1 MPFRFQKRVATN
13 SQPQSTFSETYNSM
27 NNLKSFTTF
36 ILAMLC
42 VGWVGCRN
50 NTNPKVSDKSN
61 SVTDPPAV
69 VNENPDGIQWE
80 KSSNGMKFRD
90 IQAMAKEQNKII
102 FIGFHTKWSS
112 LCSWMDK
119 HVLSKKKVGDFY
131 NAKFI
136 NFKVD
141 ADVGEGQALAKQFEV
156 ASFPTF
162 LFVDADGKVL
172 QSGDAMGFGDVEGML
187 ILAQQCLGE
196 IETKPWDWYQEEYQ
210 KGNRELAFLKMYRRE
225 QLRMHSIVPSS
236 QLKREIFLATPE
248 DERFIPESDTYND
261 VLWSAVPGNFFY
273 EQLVNNLDQYADHF
287 DDRIN
292 RLRFVDQV
300 LMRMMDY
307 YDDDQTYDEDVV
319 KEQLQKD
326 FSDVYELAE
335 TANLIDRIRL
345 SGNYDGYVIA
355 YVEWAEENDVPL
367 KYSFAFPSSI
377 SRMTNLNTRYAK
389 IGADLFRE
397 IVKESPE
404 HFVSHAFFAYLTYK
418 SGDEEAAFEYAEA
431 HKEMTSYFESSAM
444 LEKFYNIMRILEA
457 KGDPTQEMQKPH
469 RWEAI
474 GLPEQIG
481 MRN

>member
-1 MPFRFQKRVATN
+1 MPFVFRKRVDSNTQVQTN
-13 SQPQSTFSETYNSM
+13 ETHLLM
-27 NNLKSFTTF
+27 KNLKSFTSF
-36 ILAMLC
+36 ILVVTC
-42 VGWVGCRN
+42 VCWMGCRN
-50 NTNPKVSDKSN
+50 NTNPKRSEETN
-61 SVTDPPAV
+61 STTNPPEV
-69 VNENPDGIQWE
+69 VEIERDGIQWE
-80 KSSNGMKFRD
+80 RNSNGVTFGD
-90 IQAMAKEQNKII
+90 IQAMAKKQDKII

-119 HVLSKKKVGDFY
+119 QVLSKKNVGDFY
-131 NAKFI
+131 NARFV

-141 ADVGEGQALAKQFEV
+141 ADVGEGQALAKQFKV

-162 LFVDADGKVL
+162 LFVDADGNVL

-187 ILAQQCLGE
+187 ILARQCLGE
-196 IETKPWDWYQEEYQ
+196 LETKPWTWYQEEYQ

-225 QLRMHSIVPSS
+225 QLRTHSIVPSNR
-236 QLKREIFLATPE
+236 LKREIFLATPE
-248 DERFIPESDTYND
+248 AERFVPESDTYND

-273 EQLVNNLDQYADHF
+273 EQLMNNRDAYSEHF

-300 LMRMMDY
+300 LMRTMDY
-307 YDDDQTYDEDVV
+307 FDAGQTYDEDVV
-319 KEQLQKD
+319 KQTLQKD

-345 SGNYDGYVIA
+345 SGNYDGYVIS

-397 IVKESPE
+397 LIKESPD
-404 HFVSHAFFAYLTYK
+404 HFVSHVFFAYLTYK

-431 HKEMTSYFESSAM
+431 QKEMTACFESSAM
-444 LEKFYNIMRILEA
+444 LEKFYNVMRILES